1 MLRIINFGGLSI
13 LAFLFISENLKESY
27 LTGIWLKCRKRV
39 KEKSTGQLVPQGLE
53 KKKKTTQNVCLL
65 VFLSLQLNWND

>member
-53 KKKKTTQNVCLL
+53 KKNKNKNKPKNDKQMGGF
-65 VFLSLQLNWND
+65 VFY